1 LLLHSRAIEEEEELC
16 FNICPSSYKQ
26 DNKTIAVKQE
36 ASKRSYKALVA
47 AAIEKDTNAVNSP

>member
-1 LLLHSRAIEEEEELC
+1 LLHSRAVEEEEDLC
-16 FNICPSSYKQ
+16 FNVRPSSYKQ

-47 AAIEKDTNAVNSP
+47 AAIEKDTNAVKSL

>member
-1 LLLHSRAIEEEEELC
+1 LLLHNKAVEKEENSC
-16 FNICPSSYKQ
+16 FNIRPSSCKQ

-47 AAIEKDTNAVNSP
+47 AAIEKDTNAINSP